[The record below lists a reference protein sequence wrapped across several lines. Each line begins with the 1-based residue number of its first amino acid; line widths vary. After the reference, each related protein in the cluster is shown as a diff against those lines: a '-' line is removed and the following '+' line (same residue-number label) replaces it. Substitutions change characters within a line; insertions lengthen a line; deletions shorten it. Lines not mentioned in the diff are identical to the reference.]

1 VKENNMR
8 LASLS
13 LAAAA
18 TLLAA
23 CSSSTTETSVVHP
36 NTPAVDHPEWVTRGS
51 GALAGDKQV
60 LFGVASST
68 GIRNP
73 TLARTT
79 ADNRARDE
87 ISKLMEVYSASLMKD
102 YQASTT
108 AGDFSATSEEQH
120 VESAIKTFASNT
132 LNGVEVVDHWIHPV
146 DGTIY
151 SLATLDL
158 AGFADQLAG
167 AGELNEKTKERV
179 KRAAA
184 KAFADLEAEEA
195 KHADQ

>member
-1 VKENNMR
+1 MR
-8 LASLS
+8 LAIL
-13 LAAAA
+13 LATAAIP
-18 TLLAA
+18 LAA
-23 CSSSTTETSVVHP
+23 CSSTTETSVVHP
-36 NTPAVDHPEWVTRGS
+36 HTPAVEHPEWVSKGS
-51 GALAGDKQV
+51 GAFGGNKKV

-87 ISKLMEVYSASLMKD
+87 ISKLIQVYSASLMKD

-120 VESAIKTFASNT
+120 IESAIKTFTANHLS
-132 LNGVEVVDHWIHPV
+132 GVEVIDHWIHPV

-151 SLATLDL
+151 SLAQLDMD
-158 AGFADQLAG
+158 GFADRLAG
-167 AGELNEKTKERV
+167 GNELNEKTKERV
-179 KRAAA
+179 KRAAE

-195 KHADQ
+195 KRAQE

>member
-1 VKENNMR
+1 MR
-8 LASLS
+8 LALYLS
-13 LAAAA
+13 AAVS
-18 TLLAA
+18 LAA
-23 CSSSTTETSVVHP
+23 CSSSTETSVVHP
-36 NTPAVDHPEWVTRGS
+36 NTPEVDHPDWVTKGS
-51 GALAGDKQV
+51 GAFGGDKKV

-87 ISKLMEVYSASLMKD
+87 ISKLIEVYSASLMKD

-120 VESAIKTFASNT
+120 VEQAIKTFTSNH
-132 LNGVEVVDHWIHPV
+132 LSGVEVIDHWIHPV

-151 SLATLDL
+151 SLAQLDMDGFSDKL
-158 AGFADQLAG
+158 AGG
-167 AGELNEKTKERV
+167 GELNEKTKERV
-179 KRAAA
+179 KRAAE

-195 KHADQ
+195 KRAQ